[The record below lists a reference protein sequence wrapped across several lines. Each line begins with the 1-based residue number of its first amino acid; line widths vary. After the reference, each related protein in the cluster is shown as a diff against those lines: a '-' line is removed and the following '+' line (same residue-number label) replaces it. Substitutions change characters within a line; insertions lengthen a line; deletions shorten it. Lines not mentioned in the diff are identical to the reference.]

1 MKLFQLYPGK
11 AKINVDVPNTAT
23 SPCPS
28 LDSSISNRSLNDNSN
43 ANSVNGSPTNVA
55 STSTAPTKP
64 TATATPSS
72 TVQLPSLVP
81 SVDAHKAS
89 EKSTDEAKDQE
100 MNSES
105 KAEILD
111 NQSQE
116 DLNDVNSKSINDRL
130 SVQDDV
136 SSPSTNNGSRAMSP
150 NPETRAIEDHV
161 GELSTLSS
169 AISSDTLPL
178 SLLQS
183 SITIV
188 VNKIKSASS
197 SLGPFLDPKKVQEL
211 PQRFGP
217 GSINRVLRRAVQE
230 LVDASID
237 QKQVG
242 TQYYQSY
249 ILMITIIFEHIY

>member
-81 SVDAHKAS
+81 SVDAHKGS

-105 KAEILD
+105 KAEVLD

-116 DLNDVNSKSINDRL
+116 DLADVNSKSINDRL

-150 NPETRAIEDHV
+150 NPETRAIEDNV

-249 ILMITIIFEHIY
+249 ILMITIKHIY

>member
-1 MKLFQLYPGK
+1 MKIFQLYPGK

-55 STSTAPTKP
+55 SSSTAPTKP

-72 TVQLPSLVP
+72 TVQSPSLVP
-81 SVDAHKAS
+81 SVEAQKAS
-89 EKSTDEAKDQE
+89 GKSTDEAKDQE
-100 MNSES
+100 MNNES
-105 KAEILD
+105 KAEIID
-111 NQSQE
+111 NQLQE
-116 DLNDVNSKSINDRL
+116 DLADVNSKNINDRL

-136 SSPSTNNGSRAMSP
+136 SSPSTNNGSRAVSP
-150 NPETRAIEDHV
+150 NPETRAIDDHV

-230 LVDASID
+230 LVDSSID

-242 TQYYQSY
+242 TQLFQCN
-249 ILMITIIFEHIY
+249 ILMITIFFKRRY